1 MILVMTPRGAEPRFR
16 SPTCRD
22 ATVTVTGGAVA
33 REVLLAEAASPPLNT
48 TALTETKETA

>member
-1 MILVMTPRGAEPRFR
+1 MTPRGAEPGFR
-16 SPTCRD
+16 SPTRGD

-33 REVLLAEAASPPLNT
+33 REVPLAKAAGPPLDT